1 MKRVGRVY
9 LDQDPVGRI
18 EETDDGMM
26 FSYEREWLVNSKA
39 RPISLTLP
47 LQEEPFVSRGLHPF
61 FENLLPEGWLLDIAL
76 AELKL
81 SRGDAF
87 GLLLNLC
94 RDCVGA
100 VGIEP
105 LENALQENDQ
115 EATQEDIQEEVP
127 VETSPVKGGRDA

>member
-1 MKRVGRVY
+1 MKRKGRVY
-9 LDQDPVGRI
+9 LDQDQVGRI
-18 EETDDGMM
+18 EETDDGMK
-26 FSYEREWLVNSKA
+26 FSYDRDWLVNPRA

-105 LENALQENDQ
+105 LEQG
-115 EATQEDIQEEVP
+115 QEEA
-127 VETSPVKGGRDA
+127 VEEALVEASLVKEDSDA